1 MKETEPKDIR
11 YAFNTNRLNIISDI
25 YFSENLYYFY
35 IIYSNTRV
43 SFQSPESST
52 LEEIRE
58 LLFTKLNTYNYIYIT
73 TDFLANLSGEVKISI
88 ENI

>member
-11 YAFNTNRLNIISDI
+11 YAFNTNRINIISDI
-25 YFSENLYYFY
+25 YLSENLHYFY

-43 SFQSPESST
+43 YFQSSESST
-52 LEEIRE
+52 LDEIRE

-73 TDFLANLSGEVKISI
+73 TDFLANLSGEVKILI